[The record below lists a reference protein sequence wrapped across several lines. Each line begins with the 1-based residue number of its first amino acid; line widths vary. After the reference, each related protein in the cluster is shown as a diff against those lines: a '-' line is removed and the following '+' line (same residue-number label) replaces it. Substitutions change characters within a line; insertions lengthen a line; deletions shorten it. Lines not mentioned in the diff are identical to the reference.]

1 MTLEPNLHRLLA
13 NAVLGAL
20 QQYCVTTSEYMLHDT
35 HPLSTA
41 YHGSTSL
48 DLGMLSYRAD
58 AVRRGACGETAHLA
72 VRTNGPIVP
81 RQYVLARAMCAGRIA
96 DSLTMAS
103 TPVILMGRA
112 HQSLLVQT
120 RGEPTVSGTVAC
132 CARDFGAKS
141 SPVACECG
149 FGGLAAVLRDN

>member
-1 MTLEPNLHRLLA
+1 MVQWHVVPVTLEPNQHRLLA

-41 YHGSTSL
+41 FHGSTSL

-81 RQYVLARAMCAGRIA
+81 RQSVLARAICAGRIA
-96 DSLTMAS
+96 DSPAMTSA
-103 TPVILMGRA
+103 PVML
-112 HQSLLVQT
+112 
-120 RGEPTVSGTVAC
+120 
-132 CARDFGAKS
+132 
-141 SPVACECG
+141 
-149 FGGLAAVLRDN
+149 